1 MSGPVPEKKKGLS
14 TRQIIGRTAAIL
26 VAIGATVGVLYFIP
40 DLERFKSYGYPGVFF
55 ISLIG
60 NATVVL
66 PVPSLAVT
74 FAMGAVLA
82 WPLVGLVAGIGEALG
97 EITAYLAG
105 MGGRAVIENRDIYD
119 RLHYW
124 MENHGMLTLF
134 VLSMIPNPFFDM
146 AGIAAGILKYE
157 FYKFLIATWLG
168 KTIKTLF
175 FAWAGSHSITW
186 ITWVLG

>member
-1 MSGPVPEKKKGLS
+1 
-14 TRQIIGRTAAIL
+14 
-26 VAIGATVGVLYFIP
+26 
-40 DLERFKSYGYPGVFF
+40 
-55 ISLIG
+55 
-60 NATVVL
+60 
-66 PVPSLAVT
+66 
-74 FAMGAVLA
+74 MGAVLA

-186 ITWVLG
+186 ITWLLG